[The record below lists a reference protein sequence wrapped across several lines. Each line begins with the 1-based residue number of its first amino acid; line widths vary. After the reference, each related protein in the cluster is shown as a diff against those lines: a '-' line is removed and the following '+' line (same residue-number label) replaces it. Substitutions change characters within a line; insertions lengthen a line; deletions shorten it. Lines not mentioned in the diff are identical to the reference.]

1 MAITREQIQ
10 KDVAKLLK
18 EGFDLLVA
26 ETSKQRNGKPEER
39 KAARTR
45 AKPKAKAATDPDT
58 APEPSPST
66 QQLPLQVAYQSWYTL
81 ALPLVKLVL
90 PDRYAEFV
98 EQYKLEKRKDIDFV
112 TYTISDYLIGLR
124 VTRGIYKEDIVNPL
138 SAFTSKFQH
147 QIFILRSCSDRL
159 DSALS
164 EIRATMQAELFDDEL
179 EAAIELS
186 KKGHLRA
193 AGALAGVTLE
203 RHLGAVVANHGIK
216 ISKAHPTI
224 ADLNDALKQASVLQ
238 VPDWRF
244 VQRLGD
250 LRNLAAHAK
259 DREPTSDDINE
270 LVDGVR
276 KIVKALF

>member
-26 ETSKQRNGKPEER
+26 ETSKQRNGALEDTKSAKSR
-39 KAARTR
+39 G
-45 AKPKAKAATDPDT
+45 KPKAAANAD
-58 APEPSPST
+58 AAGEPSPGA
-66 QQLPLQVAYQSWYTL
+66 QQLPLQVAYQSWYTR
-81 ALPLVKLVL
+81 ALPLVKFVL
-90 PDRYAEFV
+90 PDRYGEFV
-98 EQYKLEKRKDIDFV
+98 EQYKLEKRKEIDFV

-124 VTRGIYKEDIVNPL
+124 VTRGVYKEEVVNPL
-138 SAFTSKFQH
+138 SAFASKFQH

-179 EAAIELS
+179 EAATELS

-203 RHLGAVVANHGIK
+203 RHLGAVVASHGIK

-224 ADLNDALKQASVLQ
+224 ADLNDALKQASVLE

-270 LVDGVR
+270 LVSGVR
-276 KIVKALF
+276 KIVKTLF